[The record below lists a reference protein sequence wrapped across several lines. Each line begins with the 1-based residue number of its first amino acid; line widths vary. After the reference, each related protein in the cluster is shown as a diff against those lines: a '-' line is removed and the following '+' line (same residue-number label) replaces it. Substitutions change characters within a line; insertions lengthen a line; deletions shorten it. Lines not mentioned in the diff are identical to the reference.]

1 MIEREL
7 EVMDDATEE
16 ASDIAVALADLRDAL
31 DGKSS
36 DEVKESLAGIIGRIN
51 GVADVLTAL
60 SIDLFKV
67 NINLTNNA
75 NAQSSTGEDLESTHT
90 GASEAR

>member
-7 EVMDDATEE
+7 EVVDDVMEE
-16 ASDIAVALADLRDAL
+16 ASDIAVALADLRDSA
-31 DGKSS
+31 DGKTAVELKQELSVIV
-36 DEVKESLAGIIGRIN
+36 ERIN

-67 NINLTNNA
+67 NTQLNTANDTRSNA
-75 NAQSSTGEDLESTHT
+75 DRESKQ
-90 GASEAR
+90 EADEA

>member
-7 EVMDDATEE
+7 EVIDDATEE
-16 ASDIAVALADLRDAL
+16 ASDIAVALADLRDTL

-36 DEVKESLAGIIGRIN
+36 DEVKESLAAIIGRIN
-51 GVADVLTAL
+51 GVADVMTAL

-67 NINLTNNA
+67 NINLTKHADNQNI
-75 NAQSSTGEDLESTHT
+75 TGENLELHHT
-90 GASEAR
+90 EASEA